1 MTLDALDVLDD
12 DALNALDVD
21 GIARAAANKRAR
33 VDVGC
38 ARVETNENVAP
49 SADVRATLKARCGL
63 DAFRPG
69 QREVVE
75 AVLAGRDACVFWST
89 GSGKSLP
96 YQLAAFA
103 SGKSAVVVS
112 PWL

>member
-49 SADVRATLKARCGL
+49 SR
-63 DAFRPG
+63 
-69 QREVVE
+69 
-75 AVLAGRDACVFWST
+75 
-89 GSGKSLP
+89 
-96 YQLAAFA
+96 
-103 SGKSAVVVS
+103 
-112 PWL
+112 

>member
-49 SADVRATLKARCGL
+49 SADVRATLIEYNVIRL
-63 DAFRPG
+63 VHLSSR
-69 QREVVE
+69 R
-75 AVLAGRDACVFWST
+75 GR
-89 GSGKSLP
+89 
-96 YQLAAFA
+96 YRNQL
-103 SGKSAVVVS
+103 
-112 PWL
+112 LL